1 MDLMAIDILELYKI
15 DMKKLSVVYAT
26 RNEEDNI
33 ERSLLS
39 VKNIADEIIIFDEH
53 STDKTT
59 TIARQYGARVYD
71 TKHEDIFHITK
82 QKAIDKAEGEW
93 ILQLDA
99 DEVVTP
105 ALAGEIRS
113 VITMSNFE
121 IQNRKP
127 LNTNDERLFKRHL
140 KLLQSRGEFKD
151 DNGNE
156 IVAFFLPRINM
167 FLGKPLIHGGVYP
180 DGVVRLIKKG
190 KASLPAK
197 SVHEQ
202 MKVDGKVA
210 WLFNPL
216 EHWDSPTVF
225 RYLSRLNRYTDLHAE
240 ELSNAHLSKS
250 TYHLLQYSLILPIKT
265 FVDRYFVHSG
275 YKDGL
280 YGFVWAFFSAWHFPI
295 SYFKFAT
302 NKHK

>member
-1 MDLMAIDILELYKI
+1 
-15 DMKKLSVVYAT
+15 MKKLSIVYAT
-26 RNEEDNI
+26 RNEENNI
-33 ERSLLS
+33 ERSLMS
-39 VKNIADEIIIFDEH
+39 IKDIADEIIIFDEH

-59 TIARQYGARVYD
+59 IIAKKYGARVYD
-71 TKHEDIFHITK
+71 TNHEDVFHITK
-82 QKAIDKAEGEW
+82 QKAIDKAEGSW

-105 ALAGEIRS
+105 ALAA
-113 VITMSNFE
+113 E
-121 IQNRKP
+121 IQSILSMNNSEIINRKP
-127 LNTNDERLFKRHL
+127 LNNNDERLFKRHL
-140 KLLQSRGEFKD
+140 ELLQSRGEFHN
-151 DNGNE
+151 DNSNE
-156 IVAFFLPRINM
+156 IVAFFVPRINM

-180 DGVVRLIKKG
+180 DGVVRLIKNG
-190 KASLPAK
+190 KARLPAK

-202 MKVDGKVA
+202 MIVDGQVS

-240 ELSNAHLSKS
+240 ELSTAHITNS
-250 TYHLLQYSLILPIKT
+250 TSQLLQYSLIKPLQT
-265 FVDRYFVHSG
+265 FVERYIIHRG

-302 NKHK
+302 NKHT